1 MNKFL
6 LIVAAL
12 FLAGSVAAQSLRSY
26 ERAGDEAFRNKN
38 YGIAVQYY
46 GDILKRQKSN
56 YPLWWKYAESARLN
70 STFQVA
76 QRAYKK
82 IAAAPKMAAK
92 FPLLMYRLG
101 AVNKQLGL
109 YDEAA
114 KNFEQ
119 FLSEKPDNVPP
130 EYLAEAAAAITEC
143 AWAKKISATPKSV
156 HVKHLGRSINSP
168 WNEFA
173 PTIVGDTLY
182 YASSRFDKKGDRGKD
197 KAKLN
202 KVLFSSKNGRG
213 REPSRGFPSIDSAHI
228 AHTAFTPDGHF
239 MFFTIC
245 NDLNATDKRCEL
257 WLSVLDRR
265 NRWLPALRLP
275 EPLNVP
281 GYTTTMPSIGYDES
295 VEGPVLWF
303 ASDRPGGHGKLDLWS
318 VPLDTNFF
326 CPCNLPLLGKKF
338 EQLPRFEE
346 PMNAVALN
354 TAENDA
360 TPFLHGPT
368 QKLYFSSDGWP
379 GLGGYDIFTAD
390 KIAGEF
396 SNPQNVG
403 GGLNTSF
410 NDLYFI
416 LKPDGLQG
424 YLTSNRTG
432 AYYVDEKTK
441 AACHDIFSF
450 KWTPPVPPTTQNPT
464 DTASLLVGKKPDLPP
479 EVPTLPEV
487 KIPELTD
494 FNGLPLY
501 FDNDEP
507 DKRTRRTSTPK
518 TYETTVIDYL
528 ERQEDYRAR
537 FAGNADDIRA
547 DSAIQIIDDFF
558 DREIRRGYQ
567 ELGKLC
573 ELLLFRLSNG
583 DSIAVLVKGFTSPRA
598 KSDYNLALGKRRV
611 SSVRNQFE
619 SWSEGLLKPFLQTGQ
634 LQITEVSFGETTARS
649 GISDALDDERN
660 SIYHP
665 DAARERRVEIVEVKL
680 LK

>member
-6 LIVAAL
+6 LTAVML
-12 FLAGSVAAQSLRSY
+12 FFAGSVAAQSLRSY

-46 GDILKRQKSN
+46 GDVLKRQPSD
-56 YPLWWKYAESARLN
+56 YSLWWKYGESARLN
-70 STFQVA
+70 SAFQEA

-82 IAAAPKMAAK
+82 IAASSKAAPQ
-92 FPLLMYRLG
+92 FPFLSYRMG
-101 AVNKQLGL
+101 EVNKQLGN
-109 YDEAA
+109 YDQATT
-114 KNFEQ
+114 NFEQ
-119 FLSEKPDNVPP
+119 FLSEKSEKVAP
-130 EYLAEAAAAITEC
+130 EYLADAAASITEW
-143 AWAKKISATPKSV
+143 AWAKKTSATPKNLTI
-156 HVKHLGRSINSP
+156 KHLGRSINSP

-173 PTIVGDTLY
+173 PTVVGDTLF
-182 YASSRFDKKGDRGKD
+182 YASSRFDKKSDRGKD

-202 KVLFSSKNGRG
+202 RVMFSIKNDRG
-213 REPSRGFPSIDSAHI
+213 REPSRGFPSIDTAHI
-228 AHTAFTPDGHF
+228 AHTAFSSDGHF
-239 MFFTIC
+239 LFFTIC

-257 WLSVLDRR
+257 WLSVLGRR

-275 EPLNVP
+275 EPINVP
-281 GYTTTMPSIGYDES
+281 GYTTTMPSIGYDDS
-295 VEGPVLWF
+295 LEGPVLWF
-303 ASDRPGGHGKLDLWS
+303 ASDRPGGKGKLDLWS

-338 EQLPRFEE
+338 EYLPVFEE
-346 PMNAVALN
+346 PMNATAIN
-354 TAENDA
+354 TVENDA

-368 QKLYFSSDGWP
+368 QKLYFSSEGWP
-379 GLGGYDIFTAD
+379 GLGGYDIFSAVKT
-390 KIAGEF
+390 AGEF
-396 SNPQNVG
+396 TKPQNAG

-410 NDLYFI
+410 NDLYFF
-416 LKPDGLQG
+416 LKKDGLQG

-432 AYYVDEKTK
+432 SYYLDEKIKT
-441 AACHDIFSF
+441 ACHDIFSF
-450 KWTPPVPPTTQNPT
+450 KWTPPVPPIPVDTTTN
-464 DTASLLVGKKPDLPP
+464 LVDKKPDLPTETP
-479 EVPTLPEV
+479 HLPEL
-487 KIPELTD
+487 KTPQLTD

-507 DKRTRRTSTPK
+507 DKRTRRISTPK
-518 TYETTVIDYL
+518 TYETTVLDYL
-528 ERQEDYRAR
+528 DRQEAYRAR
-537 FAGNADDIRA
+537 FAGNVDDVRA
-547 DSAIQIIDDFF
+547 DSAIQTIDNFF
-558 DREIRRGYQ
+558 DKEIRKGYQ

-573 ELLLFRLSNG
+573 ELLLVRLSKG
-583 DSIAVLVKGFTSPRA
+583 DSIVVLVKGFTSPRA

-619 SWSEGLLKPFLQTGQ
+619 AWSEGGLKPFLQTGQ